1 MHRTARCTRA
11 YASRFDFP
19 RARAW
24 SFVTTNSRK
33 LASKFFRA
41 GSGVDDVEVE
51 GRDDARVTA
60 SSTTASTTAS
70 TTVRSASSSTTS
82 PTASSIALIARAKRG
97 NVPCARGQTMA
108 FQLNPLVA
116 ALPVLGLGHGAC
128 SAVATSGRSG
138 DRDVLEAEPAAEV
151 RARHTADAVCCHAPA
166 SCSRA
171 PRVGGLV
178 NIIHWHLSWQA
189 TILRT
194 MPTGASVPG
203 RRTSKVG
210 TQSVTQ

>member
-82 PTASSIALIARAKRG
+82 PTASSIATTPWRAG
-97 NVPCARGQTMA
+97 ECIVD
-108 FQLNPLVA
+108 
-116 ALPVLGLGHGAC
+116 
-128 SAVATSGRSG
+128 S
-138 DRDVLEAEPAAEV
+138 
-151 RARHTADAVCCHAPA
+151 
-166 SCSRA
+166 SRA
-171 PRVGGLV
+171 PLF
-178 NIIHWHLSWQA
+178 
-189 TILRT
+189 
-194 MPTGASVPG
+194 G
-203 RRTSKVG
+203 RRVRVAYVQYAKYRQTLYPYG
-210 TQSVTQ
+210 